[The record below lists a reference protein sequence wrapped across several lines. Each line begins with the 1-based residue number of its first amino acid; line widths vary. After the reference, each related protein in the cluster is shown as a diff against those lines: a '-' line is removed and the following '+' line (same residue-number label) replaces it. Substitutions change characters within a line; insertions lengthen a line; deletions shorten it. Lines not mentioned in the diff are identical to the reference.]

1 MRSFASLAALALL
14 TGALTACDQAT
25 STPLPASGPSAAA
38 TVDLATTAE
47 PSAPIEPE
55 DTPAVEDTAAA
66 GTPPCTLDV
75 LKASH
80 GLVDVAADARVTD
93 LVLVSADTCSVDAY
107 PTLVLHDAGGAVLV
121 SGLPLGPGAIDLVP
135 GVAYDSQVSLDGW
148 CKDEPA
154 FPLSLGILLAG
165 HELAVTG
172 DSFPDDGDLPP
183 CGGGGPNLQASAWE
197 PTP

>member
-1 MRSFASLAALALL
+1 MRSFACLAAVVVLV
-14 TGALTACDQAT
+14 GAVAACDQ
-25 STPLPASGPSAAA
+25 PAA
-38 TVDLATTAE
+38 TPPPVSQTSAPATPGLETAGE
-47 PSAPIEPE
+47 PSGTVEPE
-55 DTPAVEDTAAA
+55 VTPAVEDTSAA

-80 GLVDVAADARVTD
+80 GLVDVAGDARVTD
-93 LVLVSADTCSVDAY
+93 LVLVSADTCSVDAF

-121 SGLPLGPGAIDLVP
+121 TGVPFGPGGIDLVP
-135 GVAYDSQVSLDGW
+135 GVAYDSQVTLDGW

-154 FPLSLGILLAG
+154 FPLSLGVLLAG

-172 DSFPDDGDLPP
+172 DSFPEDGDLPP